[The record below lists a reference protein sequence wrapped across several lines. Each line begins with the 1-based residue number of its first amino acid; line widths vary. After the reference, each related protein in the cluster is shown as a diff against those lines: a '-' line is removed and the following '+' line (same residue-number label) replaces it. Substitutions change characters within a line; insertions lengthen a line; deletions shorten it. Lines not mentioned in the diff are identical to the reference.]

1 MDLLN
6 RLNNTLTLA
15 LLFIPLLIMGSGCS
29 KTYVDNIDRGSGYN
43 YQPGFPEFRVAVTGH
58 LTETN
63 EPIIIVAGDIV
74 KGSLVYNRENENY
87 TANALVEITLQKQ
100 EADNSSGQRLDFN
113 EIIRSSDDAVVNS
126 QQVVRF
132 EKKFKVTPGIYTVRT
147 IVTDQASKK
156 QTSRTY
162 ITTIPDPEDETSHI
176 TEIRILAK
184 NSQTAND
191 SSTFNQATT
200 YDIPSRFDSLKFVFQ
215 VTNNNPDE
223 PLELQSR
230 LIRFRSDTT
239 IARPMY
245 FNNYSPSSI
254 SYKGIDYDEFEEV
267 QTSTRSLSQPG
278 SVVIEFEFTDLPK
291 GNYRLEVITNADTDS
306 EIYKARDFGIKSP
319 YYPSL
324 RTPEELAGPLQYIM
338 DEKEYENLLSIKDAS
353 ELKKAID
360 RFWLTNI
367 QNSNIARNV
376 ISLYYQRVEE
386 ANKQFS
392 NFKEGWKTDLGMIYI
407 LFGPPMYSDSF
418 SDELFWSYSYNQ
430 SDPEKNFLFEQT
442 KIKTKFYPFYNYLL
456 KRNPNYYNVQ
466 LRLVDRWRSG
476 TILTY
481 NL

>member
-1 MDLLN
+1 MERLTNHLIHYCLLSIS
-6 RLNNTLTLA
+6 
-15 LLFIPLLIMGSGCS
+15 FLILGCS
-29 KTYVDNIDRGSGYN
+29 NTYVDEVDRGSGYN

-58 LTETN
+58 VTEEN
-63 EPIIIVAGDIV
+63 DPIIIIAGNIV
-74 KGSLVYNRENENY
+74 QGSLVYNQENESFN
-87 TANALVEITLQKQ
+87 AKALVEITLQKQ
-100 EADNSSGQRLDFN
+100 EGENTSGRRIDFTKK
-113 EIIRSSDDAVVNS
+113 IRSSDNTIVNS
-126 QQVVRF
+126 QRVVRF
-132 EKKFKVTPGIYTVRT
+132 EKQFNVTPGIYLVRT
-147 IVTDQASKK
+147 TVTDQASKK
-156 QTSRTY
+156 QSSKTY
-162 ITTIPDPEDETSHI
+162 KTTIPDPEDKTSHI

-184 NSQTAND
+184 DSQAISD

-215 VTNNNPDE
+215 VTNNDPVE

-230 LIRFRSDTT
+230 LIRFKSDTS

-254 SYKGIDYDEFEEV
+254 SYKGIDYDEFEEI
-267 QTSTRSLSQPG
+267 QSSTRSLSQPG
-278 SVVIEFEFTDLPK
+278 SVVIEFEFKDLQR
-291 GNYRLEVITNADTDS
+291 GNYRLEVTVNAGTER
-306 EIYKARDFGIKSP
+306 EIYKAREFGIKSP

-324 RTPEELAGPLQYIM
+324 RTPEELAVPLQYVM
-338 DEKEYENLLSIKDAS
+338 DEKEYEKLQSINDPG

-360 RFWLTNI
+360 RFWLANI

-392 NFKEGWKTDLGMIYI
+392 NFKEGWKTDPGMIYI

-442 KIKTKFYPFYNYLL
+442 KLKTKFYPFYNYLL
-456 KRNPNYYNVQ
+456 KRSINYYNVQ